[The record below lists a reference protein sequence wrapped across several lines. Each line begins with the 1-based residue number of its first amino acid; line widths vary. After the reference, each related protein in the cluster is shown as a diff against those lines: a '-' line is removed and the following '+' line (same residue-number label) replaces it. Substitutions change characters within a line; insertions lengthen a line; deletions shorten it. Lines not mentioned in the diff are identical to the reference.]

1 MSAKKAG
8 FRNVELLVKRDAII
22 SMISS
27 DNQCPAVP
35 SIPKELREYSVPKI
49 RTCTVTFPH
58 LARPISWRQLVT
70 AALIANVTA
79 FQGRQAQSSS
89 NVAASC
95 HNSLARNHICKFHG
109 PKPHA
114 GPLPDTQLS

>member
-49 RTCTVTFPH
+49 RDCTVTFPH
-58 LARPISWRQLVT
+58 LARLGSWQQPVPT
-70 AALIANVTA
+70 ALIANVPA
-79 FQGRQAQSSS
+79 FQGRQSKLLQCCSILSQLTGKKRHLQIS
-89 NVAASC
+89 
-95 HNSLARNHICKFHG
+95 R

-114 GPLPDTQLS
+114 GPLPDTQLP